1 MRGLLGGAAPLG
13 LSGVPLGHN
22 VPLGGIDN
30 WLFPGVAEV
39 THSCDY
45 MVTMVVP
52 KDTST
57 KHFNKN
63 VLLDEPTLRLV
74 KISTK
79 RFDSPAFR
87 QMGDGTVRLAKT
99 ATLYLVL
106 GGKHNHAIT
115 GKAGNKSVKITV
127 YLSVCLSNCRS
138 VKKLVCRNIR
148 LSNCWF
154 DWQARWHMETVI
166 SSVIPLSAEKPDF
179 SQL

>member
-1 MRGLLGGAAPLG
+1 MSCTVFTLGLLGGAAPLG

-39 THSCDY
+39 THSHDY

-57 KHFNKN
+57 KHFDKN

-79 RFDSPAFR
+79 RFDSPTFR
-87 QMGDGTVRLAKT
+87 QTNSSIDG
-99 ATLYLVL
+99 Y
-106 GGKHNHAIT
+106 
-115 GKAGNKSVKITV
+115 
-127 YLSVCLSNCRS
+127 
-138 VKKLVCRNIR
+138 
-148 LSNCWF
+148 F
-154 DWQARWHMETVI
+154 D
-166 SSVIPLSAEKPDF
+166 KPAF
-179 SQL
+179 